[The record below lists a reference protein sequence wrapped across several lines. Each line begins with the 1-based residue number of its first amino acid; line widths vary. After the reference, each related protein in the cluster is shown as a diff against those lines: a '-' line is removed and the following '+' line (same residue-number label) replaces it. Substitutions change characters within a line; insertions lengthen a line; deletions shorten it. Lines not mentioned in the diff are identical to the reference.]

1 MDLLEELAEVHSALV
16 VHESF
21 LDECRT
27 IPSLDESKAEVNI
40 LPKAHRFIESSKL
53 QVDGAATTEVEA
65 TRLELLHPVSAS
77 TTDPSSRQ
85 GRGHRI
91 VDSLLYRGKV
101 VRCSIRPAEGIY
113 GVLLQVVVYCSEIA
127 WGQDDI
133 RVKDDKVLARG
144 FSSSEV
150 TCS

>member
-16 VHESF
+16 VYEGF

-40 LPKAHRFIESSKL
+40 LTEAHRFIEPSKL
-53 QVDGAATTEVEA
+53 QVYRATATEVEA
-65 TRLELLHPVSAS
+65 TWLELLHPVGAS

-101 VRCSIRPAEGIY
+101 VRCSIRPAEGIH
-113 GVLLQVVVYCSEIA
+113 GMFLQVVIYCSEIA
-127 WGQDDI
+127 WG
-133 RVKDDKVLARG
+133 
-144 FSSSEV
+144 
-150 TCS
+150 